1 VIFFALGRLVFP
13 LNRIC
18 VTVFVIVLK
27 VEIKVDIVVIVDSF
41 NVFAQLRIRGLQAG
55 YSIFG
60 KILQIIHKASALVI
74 DQLAKRLAQPLISRS
89 DRFRLLEFDYVLL
102 RRFFGRWNLL
112 FFDFSFFIDLLV
124 SLDISF
130 EGILNLRFDVHE
142 FFLLL
147 GSAIEQRNHTLVIKS
162 DLEQP

>member
-1 VIFFALGRLVFP
+1 MIFFALGRLVFP